1 MACVGGGEDG
11 SPHPRGQGKGGGKA
25 TRFFTPLR
33 YVQNDMWGS
42 GLWTEWH
49 VGEEGRRWVPASART
64 REGGREGNEILH
76 SASLR
81 SEWHVWEG
89 EKMGP
94 RIREDTEGRAP
105 PFLRRAEGRLNL
117 AASVGERDWGDA
129 GGRVGRGWERDSS
142 SRGLLRMTCG

>member
-1 MACVGGGEDG
+1 MGPRIREDKGRG
-11 SPHPRGQGKGGGKA
+11 SGA

-42 GLWTEWH
+42 GLWTEWY
-49 VGEEGRRWVPASART
+49 
-64 REGGREGNEILH
+64 
-76 SASLR
+76 
-81 SEWHVWEG
+81 VWEG

-105 PFLRRAEGRLNL
+105 LFLLRTEGRLNL

-129 GGRVGRGWERDSS
+129 GFLPLQEQG
-142 SRGLLRMTCG
+142 